1 MFGHDELAVFW
12 VIQFNCSS
20 MGVAVYQS
28 GGYYQNMAKN
38 ALGPSSRPASQ
49 PASPPTWVVLVS
61 INISFSGD

>member
-28 GGYYQNMAKN
+28 GGYFENMAKN
-38 ALGPSSRPASQ
+38 ALGPCSWPAN
-49 PASPPTWVVLVS
+49 PPTWVVLVKGRP
-61 INISFSGD
+61 INISFSAD